1 VSTYRTIVSK
11 RDTRSYTGE
20 AIADEHLGRIV
31 RAGRM
36 AGSSKNQQPLRFVVV
51 RDPAQAQRLAG
62 AGDYTDPIRNAPLS
76 IAILLRS
83 DQRAFDAGR
92 AAQNMMLAA
101 WELGITSCPVAIHRE
116 LEARSVLGHPET
128 YVVAMVIVFGHP
140 QPDVPLGR
148 GAARLPLE
156 ELVHHER
163 WESERAPG

>member
-1 VSTYRTIVSK
+1 MSTYRTIVTK
-11 RDTRSYTGE
+11 RDTRAYTD
-20 AIADEHLGRIV
+20 AAVADAQLETIL

-36 AGSSKNQQPLRFVVV
+36 AGSSKNQQPLRFVVL
-51 RDPAQAQRLAG
+51 RDRAQAQRLAA
-62 AGDYTDPIRNAPLS
+62 AGDFTEPIRHAPLS

-83 DQRAFDAGR
+83 DQRPFDAGR

-116 LEARSVLGHPET
+116 ADARGVLGHPES

-140 QPDVPLGR
+140 RPDVPLGR
-148 GAARLPLE
+148 GAARLPLH

-163 WESERAPG
+163 WGSGPPA